1 MLNGEERKEAREQ
14 SVHRMMRRRMMQEK
28 GDVVK
33 GEEMDE
39 VWEKSEAV

>member
-14 SVHRMMRRRMMQEK
+14 FVHRMMRRRVMQEK
-28 GDVVK
+28 DDVVK

-39 VWEKSEAV
+39 VWGKSEAV